1 MEEKHKKLFGY
12 AVVGA
17 FGTVAVGLMIGSIP
31 FVMPA
36 FRRICLPFVPATDN
50 QVRNVISL
58 LKKRKGNV
66 IDLGSGDGRIVL
78 AAAKMG
84 FPAVGVELNPWLV
97 IYSKIKTLYLGLS
110 DSASFQRRDIWKTD
124 LKKYD
129 NIVIF
134 GVEQMVSFSNKLQ
147 KFLMIFFHSI
157 KDLFFHKMAQLEEK
171 LCQEL
176 KKDGCVIACRFPLPN
191 WSESLSVGTGID
203 TVWLYERKSLYN
215 NQNSL

>member
-134 GVEQMVSFSNKLQ
+134 GVEQM
-147 KFLMIFFHSI
+147 
-157 KDLFFHKMAQLEEK
+157 MAQLEEK

-176 KKDGCVIACRFPLPN
+176 KKMDVSLLVDFLYQTGVNHYLLELALIQFGSMKENLYIIIKIHYDSHSSLVI
-191 WSESLSVGTGID
+191 S
-203 TVWLYERKSLYN
+203 
-215 NQNSL
+215 NSL

>member
-134 GVEQMVSFSNKLQ
+134 GVEQM
-147 KFLMIFFHSI
+147 IFFFI
-157 KDLFFHKMAQLEEK
+157 
-171 LCQEL
+171 
-176 KKDGCVIACRFPLPN
+176 RWPN
-191 WSESLSVGTGID
+191 
-203 TVWLYERKSLYN
+203 
-215 NQNSL
+215 